1 MDSGPLAEDEKQDLI
16 HQLDAIVARCY
27 GLTERQLVHIFKTFH
42 EGWDYHDRLEAVLK
56 HFRGPPSR
64 LP

>member
-27 GLTERQLVHIFKTFH
+27 GLTERQLVHIF
-42 EGWDYHDRLEAVLK
+42 GDLP
-56 HFRGPPSR
+56 RGLG